1 MEGSVAVVVGVDRF
15 ELPVDDP
22 VLLDAV
28 AGVEFEFEFF
38 VALVVLIAG
47 GEDFDDEFGGAGEVA
62 GVVDAVGEA
71 ILADPDDVGDDG
83 VGGGEDDAGGL
94 EGLAEACGFG
104 PEFEPGVEFAGC
116 ALVADVGGAGH
127 VEFSIDN
134 FMALPAVVGND
145 G

>member
-1 MEGSVAVVVGVDRF
+1 MAVDVDGF

-22 VLLDAV
+22 VFLDAV

-47 GEDFDDEFGGAGEVA
+47 GENFDDEFGGAGEVA

-71 ILADPDDVGDDG
+71 IVADPDDVGDDG

-94 EGLAEACGFG
+94 EG
-104 PEFEPGVEFAGC
+104 FAK
-116 ALVADVGGAGH
+116 VGSA
-127 VEFSIDN
+127 
-134 FMALPAVVGND
+134 
-145 G
+145 